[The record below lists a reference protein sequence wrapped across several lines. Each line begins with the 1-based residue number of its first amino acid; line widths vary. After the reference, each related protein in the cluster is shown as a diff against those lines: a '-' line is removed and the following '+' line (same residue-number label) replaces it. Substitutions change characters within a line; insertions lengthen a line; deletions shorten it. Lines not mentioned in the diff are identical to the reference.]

1 MRRAIAMD
9 SLGKWIYVKPFCVW
23 VSSLFTVLT
32 ANVFRLV
39 LFSVFHLDAHT
50 DVLRCQNIR
59 LATEHE
65 KKKLCASKQPSDVR
79 VHKHKIWIFDS
90 YFGFR
95 FGFDFDFGFAHW
107 YSGPL
112 VFHSMWM
119 YVVCWLCPSVARSN
133 RTDVS
138 CVCACVALD
147 YGDRPKANNVH
158 NHCGIIIYAA

>member
-1 MRRAIAMD
+1 MNICETILRLSLFLIHSFDSKRF
-9 SLGKWIYVKPFCVW
+9 SLGFIFGVSLGCTYGCVKM
-23 VSSLFTVLT
+23 SKY
-32 ANVFRLV
+32 
-39 LFSVFHLDAHT
+39 SVGHRT
-50 DVLRCQNIR
+50 W
-59 LATEHE
+59 